1 MCSENRMCFWLRK
14 GMKYGHVFSLSGM
27 KVIFSYIKAGYFRI
41 GKIIKDKLNAYRQ
54 LERKKILLCVAEL
67 AKTE

>member
-1 MCSENRMCFWLRK
+1 
-14 GMKYGHVFSLSGM
+14 MKYGHVFSLSGM